1 MKKSSKMKTTFLSI
15 LLLASISGSL
25 LSCSTLGNNGKDTEP
40 SVSAKDTSS
49 DVYAS
54 LIIQLQDKL
63 EKLEAEQ
70 SAADSENDKKLDE
83 LKNSIDSLN
92 SQTESDTGEESTSE
106 TEKPPVEPHF
116 TYTTE
121 GNSATITGYT
131 GDGESLVIPSY
142 IDGYKVESIADSA
155 FSSKILKRII
165 ISDGVKSIGWFA
177 FYDCPAVTSVTV
189 PSSVEKIGHSAF
201 SSTAKFTL
209 YCHDG
214 SFAHSFAQSY
224 GIDFA
229 LI

>member
-1 MKKSSKMKTTFLSI
+1 MKTTFLSI

-131 GDGESLVIPSY
+131 GTETHLVIPAV
-142 IDGYKVESIADSA
+142 IDGYTVTGIADNA
-155 FSSKILKRII
+155 FQASTLQSVI
-165 ISDGVKSIGWFA
+165 ISNGIQKIGWFA
-177 FYDCPAVTSVTV
+177 FQKCESLQSLTVPTSVQ
-189 PSSVEKIGHSAF
+189 SIGYSAF
-201 SSTAKFTL
+201 SGVSEQFTI
-209 YCHDG
+209 YCPEG
-214 SFAHSFAQSY
+214 SFAWQYAQSY
-224 GIDFA
+224 GLRSAVI
-229 LI
+229 